1 MSNAASARYSSLG
14 VGERGQD
21 IYESRLRTLLETEE
35 NIGRIVSID
44 VESGDYE
51 IADDL
56 VAAGRRLQQRRPDAR
71 MYGKRI
77 GYNAVYAVG
86 GSLNRT
92 TLCRKAR
99 FTAQQLFG
107 RTRS

>member
-1 MSNAASARYSSLG
+1 MSEKYS
-14 VGERGQD
+14 GEEIGQRGQE

-35 NIGRIVSID
+35 NIGKIVSID
-44 VESGDYE
+44 IESGDYE

-56 VAAGRRLQQRRPDAR
+56 LLAGRRLQQRHPEAL

-86 GSLNRT
+86 GSLVRT
-92 TLCRKAR
+92 V
-99 FTAQQLFG
+99 Q
-107 RTRS
+107 

>member
-1 MSNAASARYSSLG
+1 MSSAVEPKQTG
-14 VGERGQD
+14 EEVGERGQA

-35 NIGRIVSID
+35 NIGKIVSID
-44 VESGDYE
+44 VDTGDYE

-56 VAAGRRLQQRRPDAR
+56 LVAGRRLQQRRPDAL

-86 GSLNRT
+86 GSLVRT
-92 TLCRKAR
+92 TR
-99 FTAQQLFG
+99 
-107 RTRS
+107 